1 MPEPGRS
8 SRCCGEPGEPVGAL
22 GQREHPEAQRLAV
35 ELAAQ
40 HERLGVAGGHPELV
54 GDVGGHPVVGRGR
67 RRQHRHAVGQ
77 LRDERAQ
84 PPVVGPEVVPP
95 VGDAVRLVDD
105 EHPGGAG
112 ELGQHLV
119 AELGVVQTLGADEQ
133 DVDLAGLDLAVDQRP
148 VVGVGGVDRDRVDA
162 GAVGRLDLVA
172 HEREQRADD
181 HRRALPAGA
190 QQRRGHEVDRRLA
203 PPGALHHQR
212 PPALGHQR
220 VDRRPLV
227 LAQRGVGPGQALQRG
242 LGVGAQI
249 GLGRDGHGSMV
260 DDGSDRPG
268 GGAATH
274 TRSGAASRW
283 RVSSA
288 IRVSAS

>member
-1 MPEPGRS
+1 ML
-8 SRCCGEPGEPVGAL
+8 GEPGEPVGAL

-40 HERLGVAGGHPELV
+40 HQRLGVAGRSTPSWSATS
-54 GDVGGHPVVGRGR
+54 VVTRSFAVAVVASTG
-67 RRQHRHAVGQ
+67 HAVGQ
-77 LRDERAQ
+77 LGDERAQ

-162 GAVGRLDLVA
+162 GALGRLDLVA

-190 QQRRGHEVDRRLA
+190 QQRGGHEVDRRLA

-260 DDGSDRPG
+260 DDGSDTPG

-274 TRSGAASRW
+274 TGSGAASR
-283 RVSSA
+283 
-288 IRVSAS
+288 

>member
-1 MPEPGRS
+1 MQCAS
-8 SRCCGEPGEPVGAL
+8 STTSIP
-22 GQREHPEAQRLAV
+22 
-35 ELAAQ
+35 
-40 HERLGVAGGHPELV
+40 
-54 GDVGGHPVVGRGR
+54 
-67 RRQHRHAVGQ
+67 
-77 LRDERAQ
+77 
-84 PPVVGPEVVPP
+84 
-95 VGDAVRLVDD
+95 AVR
-105 EHPGGAG
+105 G

-119 AELGVVQTLGADEQ
+119 AELGVVQALGADEQ

-148 VVGVGGVDRDRVDA
+148 VVGVGGVDRHRVDA
-162 GAVGRLDLVA
+162 GAVGGLDLVA

-181 HRRALPAGA
+181 HRRALPARPE
-190 QQRRGHEVDRRLA
+190 QRGGHEVDRRLA

-268 GGAATH
+268 GAVGPRGVRVALLDRGEQRCPRSPTRRRCARSSPSRRPSSPTRPSTTSTSSPGASSTPRRSSCSPPPAPTAASTSRPAATPQGRSSCSTRAAPSPSRTARATTAW
-274 TRSGAASRW
+274 TRSAT
-283 RVSSA
+283 SSPT
-288 IRVSAS
+288 RRSG